1 MAPVTSHSSRMRRED
16 EKQEVNFKNFIDTF
30 KLHGWVSVRKRHE
43 SVRVY
48 DAFVEDESV
57 SFSPCDDFEM
67 FGGWVSVEEVGVD
80 DMDVASFTVLE
91 RLFEF
96 VE

>member
-1 MAPVTSHSSRMRRED
+1 M
-16 EKQEVNFKNFIDTF
+16 KLII
-30 KLHGWVSVRKRHE
+30 KLHWCVSVRKRHE

-67 FGGWVSVEEVGVD
+67 FGGFVSPEEVGVD
-80 DMDVASFTVLE
+80 DVDVASFLE
-91 RLFEF
+91 RLCEF